1 MLKIYL
7 ETIFIYFVVYIATG
21 ILFKKEFI
29 KARDKARKEL
39 NDNSKKYGT
48 IRTTFTYLII
58 SFIPLIRFLGIFGKM
73 WMIVDTDGYIKR
85 VKEKQEKID

>member
-7 ETIFIYFVVYIATG
+7 ETVFIYFVVYIATG
-21 ILFKKEFI
+21 ILFKKEYI

-39 NDNSKKYGT
+39 NDNSEIYGV
-48 IRTTFTYLII
+48 IRTIFTYSII

-73 WMIVDTDGYIKR
+73 WMIVDIDSYIKR
-85 VKEKQEKID
+85 VKKNRKR

>member
-7 ETIFIYFVVYIATG
+7 ETVFIYFVVYIATG
-21 ILFKKEFI
+21 ILFKKEYI

-39 NDNSKKYGT
+39 NDNSEIYGV

-73 WMIVDTDGYIKR
+73 WMIVDIDSYIKR
-85 VKEKQEKID
+85 VKKNRKR

>member
-7 ETIFIYFVVYIATG
+7 ETVFIYFVVYIATG
-21 ILFKKEFI
+21 ILFKKEYI

-39 NDNSKKYGT
+39 NDNSEIYGV

-73 WMIVDTDGYIKR
+73 WMIVDIDSYIKR
-85 VKEKQEKID
+85 VKKNRKI

>member
-7 ETIFIYFVVYIATG
+7 ETVFIYFVVYIATG
-21 ILFKKEFI
+21 ILFKKEYI

-39 NDNSKKYGT
+39 NDNSEIYGV

-58 SFIPLIRFLGIFGKM
+58 SFIPLIRFLVIFGKM
-73 WMIVDTDGYIKR
+73 WMIVDIDSYIKR
-85 VKEKQEKID
+85 VKKNRKR

>member
-7 ETIFIYFVVYIATG
+7 ETVFIYFVVYIATG
-21 ILFKKEFI
+21 ILFKKEYI

-39 NDNSKKYGT
+39 NDNSEIYGV

-73 WMIVDTDGYIKR
+73 WMIFDIDSYIKR
-85 VKEKQEKID
+85 VKKNRKR

>member
-7 ETIFIYFVVYIATG
+7 ETVFIYFVVYIATG
-21 ILFKKEFI
+21 ILFKKEYI

-39 NDNSKKYGT
+39 NDNSEIYGV
-48 IRTTFTYLII
+48 IRTIFTYLII

-73 WMIVDTDGYIKR
+73 WMIVDIDSYIKR
-85 VKEKQEKID
+85 VKKNRKR